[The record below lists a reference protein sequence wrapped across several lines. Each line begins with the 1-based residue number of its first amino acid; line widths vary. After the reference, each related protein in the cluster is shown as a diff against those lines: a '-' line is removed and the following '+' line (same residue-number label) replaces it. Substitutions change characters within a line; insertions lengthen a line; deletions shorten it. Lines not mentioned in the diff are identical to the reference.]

1 MAKERV
7 YCEILVLKSVVILH
21 VMETAGCRERAASRA
36 VTTVVRSEGMYRWSV
51 WACEDGGAMAG
62 EAQKRNRER
71 MAELPVSGARH
82 AGGMKTSIAPRLVSP
97 SGAPGPG
104 SFLA

>member
-1 MAKERV
+1 
-7 YCEILVLKSVVILH
+7 
-21 VMETAGCRERAASRA
+21 
-36 VTTVVRSEGMYRWSV
+36 MYRWSV

-82 AGGMKTSIAPRLVSP
+82 AGGMKTSPPPCFTKRGPRSRQTAAATSKSQTQLSLL
-97 SGAPGPG
+97 
-104 SFLA
+104 SFLQF